1 MELHMTNPAGCRK
14 LQESTLAETVLA
26 KTRFVANLLNGFLI
40 QDIFSVLF
48 SHIFIH
54 FYFMF
59 EKANSL
65 YPAPQASELSG
76 SSVYYFAEKR
86 SKNTFL
92 YHPVNT
98 Q

>member
-48 SHIFIH
+48 SH
-54 FYFMF
+54 FY
-59 EKANSL
+59 
-65 YPAPQASELSG
+65 P
-76 SSVYYFAEKR
+76 
-86 SKNTFL
+86 FL
-92 YHPVNT
+92 FYV
-98 Q
+98 

>member
-1 MELHMTNPAGCRK
+1 
-14 LQESTLAETVLA
+14 
-26 KTRFVANLLNGFLI
+26 
-40 QDIFSVLF
+40 
-48 SHIFIH
+48 
-54 FYFMF
+54 MF